1 MSLPP
6 EKRTTFKKKDK
17 RIALPHHVSESLND
31 MMAHYNKI
39 PGFQIC
45 LLQMKWAEIVG
56 ADIAGLIEP
65 TKWFK
70 GILMVKSV
78 SSSAKFTLSYQ
89 LPHVID
95 KINTHFGKNAVHT
108 IRYERSNWTSTP

>member
-1 MSLPP
+1 M
-6 EKRTTFKKKDK
+6 TFKPKGK

-31 MMAHYNKI
+31 MMAHYNKV

-45 LLQMKWAEIVG
+45 VLQMKWVEIVG
-56 ADIAGLIEP
+56 EEIAGLIQP

-70 GILMVKSV
+70 GILMVKSA

-89 LPHVID
+89 MPHVID
-95 KINTHFGKNAVHT
+95 KINTHFGKNAVQS
-108 IRYERSNWTSTP
+108 IRYER

>member
-1 MSLPP
+1 M
-6 EKRTTFKKKDK
+6 TFKKKDK

-31 MMAHYNKI
+31 MMAQYSKT

-45 LLQMKWAEIVG
+45 VLQMKWAEIVG
-56 ADIAGLIEP
+56 EDIARVIQP

-70 GILMVKSV
+70 GILMVKSS

-95 KINTHFGKNAVHT
+95 KINTHFGKHAVQS
-108 IRYERSNWTSTP
+108 IRYEKS

>member
-1 MSLPP
+1 M
-6 EKRTTFKKKDK
+6 TFKPKGK

-31 MMAHYNKI
+31 MMTYYSKT

-45 LLQMKWAEIVG
+45 ILQMKWIEIVG
-56 ADIAGLIEP
+56 KDIAELIQP

-70 GILMVKSV
+70 GILMVQST

-89 LPHVID
+89 MPHVID
-95 KINTHFGKNAVHT
+95 KINTHFGKNAVQS
-108 IRYERSNWTSTP
+108 IRYER